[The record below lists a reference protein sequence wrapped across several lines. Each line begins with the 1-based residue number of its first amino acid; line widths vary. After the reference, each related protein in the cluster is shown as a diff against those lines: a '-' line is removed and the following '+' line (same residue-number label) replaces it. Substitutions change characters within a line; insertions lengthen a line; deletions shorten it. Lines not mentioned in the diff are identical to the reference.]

1 MQRTTRWILA
11 MMVMVAPLAAA
22 CSAAPAG
29 AAEHEQAVV
38 VEKIDG
44 SDLSRLILSE
54 KAAARLGVTTAAVAE
69 QQVAGNARS
78 VVPYSAVMYDK
89 AGATWA
95 YTNPE
100 GRTFVRA
107 SITVDRIV
115 GDTAILADGPAV
127 GTLVVTVGAAELWGV
142 ETGVGG
148 GH

>member
-11 MMVMVAPLAAA
+11 MVVLAIPLAA
-22 CSAAPAG
+22 CSPSPAG
-29 AAEHEQAVV
+29 AGEHEPAVV
-38 VEKIDG
+38 VEKIEG
-44 SDLSRLILSE
+44 SDLSRLTLSE
-54 KAAARLGVTTAAVAE
+54 KGAARLGVTTAPVAE
-69 QQVAGNARS
+69 QQVGGASRP

-89 AGATWA
+89 AGDTWA

-107 SITVDRIV
+107 SITVDRIE
-115 GDTAILADGPAV
+115 GDVAILSDGPPV
-127 GTLVVTVGAAELWGV
+127 GTLVVAVGAAELWGV

>member
-11 MMVMVAPLAAA
+11 MVVLVTPLAA
-22 CSAAPAG
+22 CSPAPAG
-29 AAEHEQAVV
+29 AGEREAAVT
-38 VEKIDG
+38 VEKIEG
-44 SDLSRLILSE
+44 SDLSRLTLSE
-54 KAAARLGVTTAAVAE
+54 RAAARLGVATAPVAE
-69 QQVAGNARS
+69 QQVGGQGRQ

-95 YTNPE
+95 YTNTE

-107 SITVDRIV
+107 PITVDRIQ
-115 GDTAILADGPAV
+115 GDVAILSDGPAV